1 MAGRKAKRWRY
12 RLVGWGYSVPASLM
26 NLPLAI
32 GLLLTELLMGTLGY
46 MLLENYSLGDA
57 FYMTII
63 TISTVGF
70 TEVQPLDVAGRI
82 FTTVLILCNI
92 GIFAYLLAVFSYFII
107 QGEIFKKMH
116 LNLINNRIAKLENHI
131 ILCGYGKYGRE
142 AAAHFDDH
150 NLAYVVIDKNPE
162 LIEGLQKREDP
173 VLYIEGDATTDET
186 LEKAGIER
194 ASAIISALPDDSEN
208 VFIVLTAR
216 QINPGIKIISRAR
229 DPRTNKKLLKAGA
242 NHVVMPDQIG
252 GFYMATLV
260 SKPSAVEFFSFLTND
275 FHSDIGFE
283 EISFENLSAECHYKT
298 IRELGVRHAT
308 GANIIGYK
316 QPNGKYIVNP
326 PPDTAFLPNS
336 SFIILGNNQQL
347 KAVKAFFA
355 GYGQRG
361 DGTLQAV
368 SDAR

>member
-1 MAGRKAKRWRY
+1 MAIKKRRND
-12 RLVGWGYSVPASLM
+12 RFLNLGWGYSVPSSLM
-26 NLPLAI
+26 SLRLAL
-32 GLLLTELLMGTLGY
+32 GLLFGELILGTFGY
-46 MLLENYSLGDA
+46 MLLSDYHLDEA

-70 TEVQPLDVAGRI
+70 TEVQPLDTAGRI
-82 FTTVLILCNI
+82 FTTVLILSNI

-116 LNLINNRIAKLENHI
+116 LNLINNKIAKLNDHI

-150 NLAYVVIDKNPE
+150 RLPYVVIDKNPDI
-162 LIEGLQKREDP
+162 IETIQKSEDP
-173 VLYIEGDATTDET
+173 ILYIEGDATLDET
-186 LEKAGIER
+186 LELAGLER

-216 QINPGIKIISRAR
+216 QMNPNIKIISRAR
-229 DPRTNKKLLKAGA
+229 DPRTNQKLLKAGA

-283 EISFENLSAECHYKT
+283 EVDFEDLSPECHYKS
-298 IRELGVRHAT
+298 IRDLGIRQST
-308 GANIIGYK
+308 GANIIGYR

-326 PPDTAFLPNS
+326 PPETAFLPNS
-336 SFIILGNNQQL
+336 SFIILGNSEQL
-347 KAVKAFFA
+347 KKVRSFLTKFKKEE
-355 GYGQRG
+355 
-361 DGTLQAV
+361 
-368 SDAR
+368 

>member
-1 MAGRKAKRWRY
+1 MAGKNKQKRKLRY
-12 RLVGWGYSVPASLM
+12 RLLGWGHSVPSTLM
-26 NLPLAI
+26 NLPLAL
-32 GLLLTELLMGTLGY
+32 GLLVSELLLGTIGY
-46 MLLENYSLGDA
+46 MVLENYAVGEA

-70 TEVQPLDVAGRI
+70 TEVQPLDTAGRI

-116 LNLINNRIAKLENHI
+116 LNLINNRINKLDKHI

-150 NLAYVVIDKNPE
+150 NLPYVVIDKNPE
-162 LIEGLQKREDP
+162 LIEGLQKSEDP

-194 ASAIISALPDDSEN
+194 AAAIISALPDDSEN

-216 QINPGIKIISRAR
+216 QINPNIKIISRAR

-283 EISFENLSAECHYKT
+283 EISFENLATGCQYKT

-347 KAVKAFFA
+347 KEVRSFFA
-355 GYGQRG
+355 NYGQVEEGNR
-361 DGTLQAV
+361 
-368 SDAR
+368 

>member
-1 MAGRKAKRWRY
+1 MAVKKVPKDQF
-12 RLVGWGYSVPASLM
+12 LNFSWGHSVPSSLLS
-26 NLPLAI
+26 LPFAI
-32 GLLLTELLMGTLGY
+32 GLLLAEILIGIFGY
-46 MLLENYSLGDA
+46 MLLENYSAAEA

-70 TEVQPLDVAGRI
+70 TEVQPLDTSGRL
-82 FTTVLILCNI
+82 FTTILILVNI

-150 NLAYVVIDKNPE
+150 DLPYVVIDKAPE
-162 LIEGLQKREDP
+162 VIEILQESEDP
-173 VLYIEGDATTDET
+173 ILYLEGDATIDET
-186 LEKAGIER
+186 LEQAGIKR
-194 ASAIISALPDDSEN
+194 AAAIISALPDDSEN

-216 QINPGIKIISRAR
+216 QISEKIKIISRAR

-283 EISFENLSAECHYKT
+283 EISFKNLSPACQYKT

-308 GANIIGYK
+308 GANVIGYK

-336 SFIILGNNQQL
+336 GFIILGNNEQL
-347 KAVKAFFA
+347 KAVRNFFTT
-355 GYGQRG
+355 YRG
-361 DGTLQAV
+361 EE
-368 SDAR
+368 

>member
-1 MAGRKAKRWRY
+1 MAIQKEKKDRF
-12 RLVGWGYSVPASLM
+12 LNIGWGYSVPSSFM
-26 NLPLAI
+26 NMPLAL
-32 GLLLTELLMGTLGY
+32 GLPMTEVLLGTIGY
-46 MLLENYSLGDA
+46 MVLENYSAEEA

-70 TEVQPLDVAGRI
+70 TEVQPLDIGGRI
-82 FTTVLILCNI
+82 FTTVLILANI

-150 NLAYVVIDKNPE
+150 QLSYVVIDKDPE
-162 LIEGLQKREDP
+162 LIEHIQKSDDP
-173 VLYIEGDATTDET
+173 TLYIEGDATIDET
-186 LEKAGIER
+186 LEQAGIER
-194 ASAIISALPDDSEN
+194 AAAIISALPDDSEN

-216 QINPGIKIISRAR
+216 QINPNIKIISRAR

-283 EISFENLSAECHYKT
+283 EISFQDLASNYQHKT

-336 SFIILGNNQQL
+336 SFILLGNSEQL
-347 KAVKAFFA
+347 KAVRDFFA
-355 GYGQRG
+355 K
-361 DGTLQAV
+361 
-368 SDAR
+368 

>member
-1 MAGRKAKRWRY
+1 MPIKKERKDRF
-12 RLVGWGYSVPASLM
+12 LNLGWGYSVPSSLM
-26 NLPLAI
+26 NIRLAL
-32 GLLLTELLMGTLGY
+32 GLLLAEVLLGMLGY
-46 MLLENYSLGDA
+46 MVLENYSA
-57 FYMTII
+57 EEAIYMTII

-70 TEVQPLDVAGRI
+70 TEVQPLDIGGRI
-82 FTTVLILCNI
+82 FTTILILANI

-150 NLAYVVIDKNPE
+150 KLSYVVIDKDPE
-162 LIEGLQKREDP
+162 LIEHIQKSEDP
-173 VLYIEGDATTDET
+173 ILYLEGDATIDEI
-186 LEKAGIER
+186 LERAGIEK
-194 ASAIISALPDDSEN
+194 AAAIISALPDDSEN

-216 QINPGIKIISRAR
+216 QINPSIKIISRAR

-283 EISFENLSAECHYKT
+283 EISFDKLAPNYQHKT

-336 SFIILGNNQQL
+336 SFIILGNNEQL
-347 KAVKAFFA
+347 KAVRNFFA
-355 GYGQRG
+355 K
-361 DGTLQAV
+361 
-368 SDAR
+368 

>member
-1 MAGRKAKRWRY
+1 MTIQKEKKDRF
-12 RLVGWGYSVPASLM
+12 LNLGWGYSVPSSLM
-26 NLPLAI
+26 NMPLAL
-32 GLLLTELLMGTLGY
+32 GLLVAELLLGTIGY
-46 MLLENYSLGDA
+46 MVLEDYSAEEA

-70 TEVQPLDVAGRI
+70 TEVQPLDIGGRM
-82 FTTVLILCNI
+82 FTTVLILANI

-116 LNLINNRIAKLENHI
+116 LNLINNRIAKLESHI

-150 NLAYVVIDKNPE
+150 KLSYVVIDNDPE
-162 LIEGLQKREDP
+162 LIEHIQKSDDP
-173 VLYIEGDATTDET
+173 TLYIEGDATLDET
-186 LEKAGIER
+186 LERAGIER
-194 ASAIISALPDDSEN
+194 AAAIISALPDDSEN

-216 QINPGIKIISRAR
+216 QINPKIKIISRAK

-283 EISFENLSAECHYKT
+283 EVSFDNLAPEYRHKT

-316 QPNGKYIVNP
+316 QPNGKYLVNP

-336 SFIILGNNQQL
+336 SFIILGNSEQL
-347 KAVKAFFA
+347 KAVRDFFA
-355 GYGQRG
+355 R
-361 DGTLQAV
+361 
-368 SDAR
+368 

>member
-1 MAGRKAKRWRY
+1 MAIKRKRKDRF
-12 RLVGWGYSVPASLM
+12 LNLGWGYSVPSSLM
-26 NLPLAI
+26 NMPLAL
-32 GLLLTELLMGTLGY
+32 GLLLGELILGTVGY
-46 MLLENYSLGDA
+46 MLLEDYHLEEA

-70 TEVQPLDVAGRI
+70 TEVQPLDTAGRI
-82 FTTVLILCNI
+82 FTTILILCNI

-116 LNLINNRIAKLENHI
+116 LNLINNKIAKLDNHI

-150 NLAYVVIDKNPE
+150 QLPYVVIDKNPDI
-162 LIEGLQKREDP
+162 IENIQKSEDP
-173 VLYIEGDATTDET
+173 VLYIEGDATIDET
-186 LEKAGIER
+186 LEKAGVER

-216 QINPGIKIISRAR
+216 QINPHIKIISRAR

-283 EISFENLSAECHYKT
+283 EIAFEHLAQEYHYKS
-298 IRELGVRHAT
+298 IRDLGIRHAT
-308 GANIIGYK
+308 GANIIGYR
-316 QPNGKYIVNP
+316 QPNGKYLVNP
-326 PPDTAFLPNS
+326 PPDTTFLPNS
-336 SFIILGNNQQL
+336 SFIILGNSEQL
-347 KAVKAFFA
+347 KKVRSFFA
-355 GYGQRG
+355 G
-361 DGTLQAV
+361 V
-368 SDAR
+368 KKEE

>member
-1 MAGRKAKRWRY
+1 MPIKRIRKY
-12 RLVGWGYSVPASLM
+12 GDIRLGWGYSVPASLM
-26 NLPLAI
+26 NLPFAL
-32 GLLLTELLMGTLGY
+32 GLLLLELLLGTLGY
-46 MLLENYSLGDA
+46 MWLENYSAGEA

-70 TEVQPLDVAGRI
+70 TEVQPLDTEGRI
-82 FTTVLILCNI
+82 FTTVLILANI

-116 LNLINNRIAKLENHI
+116 LNLINNRIAKLDGHI

-150 NLAYVVIDKNPE
+150 DLPYVIIDKDPE
-162 LIEGLQKREDP
+162 LIESIQRSEDH
-173 VLYIEGDATTDET
+173 VLYIEGDATFDEV
-186 LEKAGIER
+186 LEKAGIAR
-194 ASAIISALPDDSEN
+194 AAAIISALPDDSEN

-216 QINPGIKIISRAR
+216 QIRPDIKIISRAR

-283 EISFENLSAECHYKT
+283 EIDFDDLAPDYQYKT

-316 QPNGKYIVNP
+316 QPNGKYMVNP

-336 SFIILGNNQQL
+336 SFILLGNSSQL
-347 KAVKAFFA
+347 TAVRKFFTK
-355 GYGQRG
+355 QEPEK
-361 DGTLQAV
+361 
-368 SDAR
+368 

>member
-1 MAGRKAKRWRY
+1 MAIKKEKKDRF
-12 RLVGWGYSVPASLM
+12 LNLGWGYSVPSSLM
-26 NLPLAI
+26 NLQLAL
-32 GLLLTELLMGTLGY
+32 GLLMAELLLGTLGY
-46 MLLENYSLGDA
+46 MILENYSA
-57 FYMTII
+57 EEAIYMTII

-70 TEVQPLDVAGRI
+70 TEVQPLDIAGRI
-82 FTTVLILCNI
+82 FTTILILANI

-116 LNLINNRIAKLENHI
+116 LNLINNRIAKLEDHI

-150 NLAYVVIDKNPE
+150 KLSYIVIDKDPE
-162 LIEGLQKREDP
+162 LIENIQKSEDP
-173 VLYIEGDATTDET
+173 ILYIEGDATTDET
-186 LEKAGIER
+186 LEKAGIDR
-194 ASAIISALPDDSEN
+194 AAAIISALPDDSEN

-216 QINPGIKIISRAR
+216 QINPEIKIISRAR

-283 EISFENLSAECHYKT
+283 EISFDKLSPEYQHKT

-336 SFIILGNNQQL
+336 SFIILGNSEQL
-347 KAVKAFFA
+347 RAVRDFF
-355 GYGQRG
+355 
-361 DGTLQAV
+361 
-368 SDAR
+368 SH